1 MKAKL
6 RNKSGLTLMEMLVS
20 ILILTMLVVGM
31 GTGMNTALE
40 VYKKSNFESK
50 SATLADTVNT
60 AMSDVLHYA
69 LDVNPE
75 AENGPTFTN
84 VDNNLLKVC
93 FAIKKLDADEDDTN
107 EDSMGILCL
116 KNATGK
122 EVLLLSRGTYGSL
135 AIKNLKVVFCQDEEE
150 NVERIGGKGQLSTA
164 HGSFFYITYE
174 IVDTTDATLV
184 RQVENI
190 VRPIS
195 YL

>member
-69 LDVNPE
+69 LDVDTTG
-75 AENGPTFTN
+75 ANGPVFTN
-84 VDNNLLKVC
+84 VDNNLLKVYFC
-93 FAIKKLDADEDDTN
+93 IKEPDAN
-107 EDSMGILCL
+107 GAGVLCL
-116 KNATGK
+116 KNASK
-122 EVLLLSRGTYGSL
+122 EVLLFSRGTYGSL
-135 AIKNLKVVFCQDEEE
+135 AIKNLSVTFCQEKEDEVVTI
-150 NVERIGGKGQLSTA
+150 NRIGESGGTLSTA

-174 IVDTTDATLV
+174 IVDTTDTTLV